1 MKTKQLLITIA
12 AALCLMTQTALAQEV
27 NSGKAIYLGTGGI
40 SGYSTTTNYDYI
52 YYGYWNAPDD
62 RTTSGPIKW
71 IVLDDQTNTQGEG
84 LFLLSDGLF
93 GSGFNGDI
101 YFDNTRNPIS
111 NAWQGSN
118 GQAWCENFY
127 SNNLTIQ
134 EQSAVLAT
142 TKSDN
147 AYNAT
152 SSTSQRRFA
161 ASQNILSD
169 DKVFFLSAEEAE
181 NGTYGYIRLANYGNS
196 AKSWWL
202 RSPYANF
209 SDCAGT
215 MTSTGN
221 ISYQMTSN
229 GWTARP
235 AFNLNPNS
243 VLFTSSAVGGKSAD
257 GMDSGL
263 TAVGN
268 YDGSEWKLTILDT
281 NRNFSVTETEA
292 TSEAGGTITLN
303 YVGATVYNADTA
315 PNEYISAIIADN
327 SDALYY
333 GRIMQP
339 TVASGEITITIPL
352 SVATGTYTLYVFSEQ
367 YNGDKMTDYASTL
380 GAISLTVEPH
390 THQYGTDW
398 ESDADK
404 HWHVC
409 FCGAV
414 GNEGEHDFDGGQDGR
429 YTCKV
434 CGYVKYTLSVE
445 LNGGSGS
452 MTGGI
457 YSAGDVIPID
467 AGTRSDYRFFCW
479 TSSNG
484 GSFADASSASTIFTM
499 PAANTTI
506 MANWG
511 YNADTGKSIQLG
523 ASCISSYSDTDGY
536 DYIYYGN
543 WEAPDEYTTSG
554 PIKWRVLSTNG
565 NNGTYNDGTNTVN
578 ASNAMFLLSEEL
590 LGTGP
595 IGLVQFF
602 FSAGPYSNAWQGSN
616 AQKWCNSFLSGYLT
630 TQEQHAVLATTKS
643 DEAYASTSHI
653 SGSRMQLAASENIL
667 SDDKVF
673 FLSVEEVENGTYG
686 FINDAARIANY
697 GNKAHKW
704 WLRSPDEDNMFAAF
718 TGNNGK
724 AGLLE
729 LNTFLAARPAFNLNM
744 KTILFTSAAVGG
756 KSASGMD
763 SGLTAIDSYDGS
775 EWKSTIVDTSRNFSV
790 MGTETKIEAGGTITL
805 NYTGATVYDAN
816 NAPNEY
822 ISAIIANNN
831 GVAQY
836 YGRIMQPTNTDGQ
849 VQITIPASVKDGAYT
864 LYVFSEQYNGG
875 ENDDTKLTDYA
886 SAFDAVS
893 ITVGN
898 PSKPSAIA
906 ETQEITVYAHNGR
919 IYVDAEEYAIY
930 NIIGQNVTTLNGSL
944 HGLYVV
950 VVEGSVVKIRV
961 N

>member
-12 AALCLMTQTALAQEV
+12 AALCMMTQTALAQEV
-27 NSGKAIYLGTGGI
+27 NNGKAIQLGTGGI
-40 SGYSTTTNYDYI
+40 SGYSTATSYDYI

-84 LFLLSDGLF
+84 LFLLSKVLF
-93 GSGFNGDI
+93 GSGYSGGI
-101 YFDNTRNPIS
+101 SFDNTRDPIS
-111 NAWQGSN
+111 NAWQGSDA
-118 GQAWCENFY
+118 QAWCNSFY
-127 SNNLTIQ
+127 ATYLTTQ
-134 EQSAVLAT
+134 EQGAVLAT
-142 TKSDN
+142 TKSDD
-147 AYNAT
+147 YYTT
-152 SSTSQRRFA
+152 SKSTYVRQFA
-161 ASQNILSD
+161 ASENILNN
-169 DKVFFLSAEEAE
+169 DKVFFLSAKEAE
-181 NGTYGYIRLANYGNS
+181 TDAYGLGTNADRMANYGNS

-202 RSPYANF
+202 RSPYAKF
-209 SDCAGT
+209 SDCAGNV
-215 MTSTGN
+215 TSTGD
-221 ISYQMTSN
+221 IAYQMTSN

-235 AFNLNPNS
+235 AFNLNTNS
-243 VLFTSSAVGGKSAD
+243 VLFTSSAESGKSAD

-268 YDGSEWKLTILDT
+268 YEGREWKLTILDT
-281 NRNFSVTETEA
+281 NRNFSVTE
-292 TSEAGGTITLN
+292 SEAESEALGTVTLN
-303 YVGATVYNADTA
+303 YAGATIYNAENA

-327 SDALYY
+327 SGALYY

-339 TVASGEITITIPL
+339 TEASGEITITIPL
-352 SVATGTYTLYVFSEQ
+352 SLLVGDYTLYVFSEQ
-367 YNGDKMTDYASTL
+367 YNGDYNTDYAS
-380 GAISLTVEPH
+380 AFAKVDLTVTEH
-390 THQYGTDW
+390 THRYGADW
-398 ESDADK
+398 KADAQK
-404 HWHVC
+404 HWHEC
-409 FCGAV
+409 PCGEKTEI
-414 GNEGEHDFDGGQDGR
+414 GNHEFVNGQNGQDI
-429 YTCKV
+429 CSV
-434 CGYVKYTLSVE
+434 CLYAGYALSVE
-445 LNGGSGS
+445 LNGGSAS
-452 MTGGI
+452 TTGGA
-457 YSAGDVIPID
+457 YVEGSVISID
-467 AGTRSDYRFFCW
+467 AGTRQGYRFVGW

-484 GSFADASSASTIFTM
+484 GSFGDASSASTNFTM
-499 PAANTTI
+499 PAAKTTI
-506 MANWG
+506 MANWW

-523 ASCISSYSDTDGY
+523 TSCISSYSDTDGY

-543 WEAPDEYTTSG
+543 WDDPNSQATLG

-590 LGTGP
+590 CGSVYFYYSTG
-595 IGLVQFF
+595 
-602 FSAGPYSNAWQGSN
+602 SSSKAWQGSN

-643 DEAYASTSHI
+643 DEAYASTSHT
-653 SGSRMQLAASENIL
+653 SGMQFAASENIL

-697 GNKAHKW
+697 GNNARDW
-704 WLRSPDEDNMFAAF
+704 WLRSPAASGMAAAVI
-718 TGNNGK
+718 GNNGK
-724 AGLLE
+724 ASHYALSLR
-729 LNTFLAARPAFNLNM
+729 LPARPAFNLNM

-775 EWKSTIVDTSRNFSV
+775 EWKSTIVDISRNFSV
-790 MGTETKIEAGGTITL
+790 METETKIEAGGTITL

-822 ISAIIANNN
+822 ISAIIANN

-849 VQITIPASVKDGAYT
+849 VQITIPASVKDGIYT

-893 ITVGN
+893 ITVGKTSN
-898 PSKPSAIA
+898 PSAIA

-930 NIIGQNVTTLNGSL
+930 NLIGQNVTTLNGSL